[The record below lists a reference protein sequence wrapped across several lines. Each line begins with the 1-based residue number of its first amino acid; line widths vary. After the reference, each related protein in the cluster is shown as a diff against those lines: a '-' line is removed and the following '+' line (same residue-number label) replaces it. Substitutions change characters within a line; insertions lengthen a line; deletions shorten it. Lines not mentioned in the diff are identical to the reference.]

1 MHMAAPYLASGE
13 LVQIEI
19 PGFVQRVNL
28 EVHIIRS
35 AIRSP
40 GPAAEAIWQAFAEK
54 TVDS

>member
-1 MHMAAPYLASGE
+1 MAAPYLASGE